1 MPNVKMGA
9 DISSFK
15 SGISAAKNEVKT
27 LDQQMKMLDATMKAE
42 GRSEQTL
49 NQQTQTLNSR
59 LAAQKNI
66 AKQAEAAL
74 KAMTQA
80 GVDPASDSYQKMA
93 REMLAAQT
101 GMMETQAALNDLGNG
116 AVKAAGGVS
125 QLESGLNGISKK
137 ISLEQV
143 RDVVGKISDGLEN
156 AAKKAV
162 NLGKAIWENITDV
175 ARFSDDTAT
184 QAMILNMNVEDYQAY
199 KKVFDTVGEITVQ
212 EWQKAKQKVQAAI
225 NKPTD
230 EQANILQLLGIQT
243 HDIEYGKTGVVHG
256 AAKDFETVFWEIGE
270 TLQKKIASGEL
281 TQDLA
286 DTYANTL
293 FGKGFAGLNPMFKM
307 GQNAFEE
314 AVKQQMVASE
324 EAINKNAELND
335 KLVDLKSDFES
346 LKVEVVSGLA
356 PALTKGAEALDSL
369 LTRLMDYMKTPEG
382 QEALKNLET
391 AVTGLFEDLGK
402 IDPEQVVSGFTDVF
416 NTVVGSLQW
425 LVDNKE
431 TVGNVLT
438 GIMVTWGAAK
448 VVGGALDILK
458 LIQGIQGLTGSTGA
472 AGAAGTAAG
481 NAWGAGFAAA
491 VAKAAPWLIG
501 IYTLLNPSGTGDK
514 LGNNT
519 LIDKN
524 GNVTAEG
531 QSVGLKKDESGQII
545 EDRAQIINEAAQKA
559 WDLYRTGQMTQA
571 GMEELRKVVLN
582 DDKFRSLME
591 EFMSFRNQNGDEWM
605 SIEDI
610 DLSKWMEEH
619 EPPKVIIQPEA
630 PENSAAEIAEQI
642 GTVTVYVEPIIG
654 DPVNN
659 TEKRRRNNRL
669 PGYANGIAYVPDTRL
684 AWLHPGET
692 VTPAREVGSR
702 NFSSNLY
709 VEKMIMGGGTDA
721 RGLADE
727 MAAAQRRIM
736 SGYGS

>member
-230 EQANILQLLGIQT
+230 EQTNILQLLGINT
-243 HDIEYGKTGVVHG
+243 KFLVGDEGVG
-256 AAKDFETVFWEIGE
+256 EMATKNFEEVFWEIGDR
-270 TLQKKIASGEL
+270 LRKKVESGEL

-293 FGKGFAGLNPMFKM
+293 FGKGFANLNPMFKM

-314 AVKQQMVASE
+314 AVRQQMVASE

-335 KLVDLKSDFES
+335 KLVDLKSDFKS
-346 LKVEVVSGLA
+346 LEEEVLSGLA

-369 LTRLMDYMKTPEG
+369 LTRLMEYLQTPEG
-382 QEALKNLET
+382 QEALKNMET

-402 IDPEQVVSGFTDVF
+402 IDPEQVVSGFTSVF
-416 NTVVGSLQW
+416 NTIIESLQW

-431 TVGNVLT
+431 TVGNALK
-438 GIMVTWGAAK
+438 GIVIAWGAAK
-448 VVGGALDILK
+448 ITGGALDILK
-458 LIQGIQGLTGSTGA
+458 LISGIKGLAGGTGTMAS
-472 AGAAGTAAG
+472 AGAAAG
-481 NAWGAGFAAA
+481 SAWGSSFAAA
-491 VAKAAPWLIG
+491 ATKAAPWLMGGAEKI
-501 IYTLLNPSGTGDK
+501 IEK
-514 LGNNT
+514 LGNPQVQGSAPAVGDWLIHNT
-519 LIDKN
+519 GLGQEYILGTKEKGSTWEEIKQNVIDYGDTVMSVAENNYKYWEKIKKQQEEA
-524 GNVTAEG
+524 GEWILGDDATAEDAMNFVMS
-531 QSVGLKKDESGQII
+531 QTHPE
-545 EDRAQIINEAAQKA
+545 
-559 WDLYRTGQMTQA
+559 
-571 GMEELRKVVLN
+571 VV
-582 DDKFRSLME
+582 
-591 EFMSFRNQNGDEWM
+591 
-605 SIEDI
+605 
-610 DLSKWMEEH
+610 
-619 EPPKVIIQPEA
+619 IQPEA

-659 TEKRRRNNRL
+659 TEKRRRNNRI